1 MYSNN
6 VIKVKERLGLVNKR
20 IEDIRREQ
28 LVVDRLKEN
37 FEQILANLNVKKSD
51 IEAEI
56 EVLEKSLKLFK
67 EISDERNKSAKEAM
81 ETVVNWSL
89 SKIFT
94 NQSYDVK
101 IKEDSDARSGKVM
114 EIYLID
120 NHSGKS
126 RSLKHQLGTAMVQ
139 IISFLMMLT
148 VIKFAGSSKVLILD
162 EIFSGLEDKEAI
174 TMFSEILVSLAKNE
188 GFQIFIVEQNSL
200 ISEND
205 DFVRINVALENQDDG
220 LIIKSID
227 KK

>member
-6 VIKVKERLGLVNKR
+6 VIKVKERLGSVNNR
-20 IEDIRREQ
+20 IEEIRREQ
-28 LVVDRLKEN
+28 LVNDRLKEN
-37 FEQILANLNVKKSD
+37 FEQILINLNLKKSD
-51 IEAEI
+51 IDAEI
-56 EVLEKSLKLFK
+56 ETLEKSLKLFK

-101 IKEDSDARSGKVM
+101 IKEDSDARSGKIM

-200 ISEND
+200 ISDND